1 MIHILEL
8 EDALKN
14 ETRPTIRQ
22 AIQAEIDNRLL
33 ETMHAEGLKASDA
46 LMAVRALRQPAPTN
60 ETKGYEGSVL
70 ECIAEIGKRDPDTDT
85 DKVLELL
92 TNRARFG
99 YEKYGTYLHPY
110 NGRVALLDLRDE
122 LLDAQMYAMQF
133 AMEEGT
139 AELTDD
145 HVNMYT
151 GVSTALTSTIRL
163 LQTRNSK

>member
-8 EDALKN
+8 EEELKN
-14 ETRPTIRQ
+14 ETNPVARS
-22 AIQAEIDNRLL
+22 AIQGEINNRLL
-33 ETMHAEGLKASDA
+33 AIMQEEGLKASDA

-70 ECIAEIGKRDPDTDT
+70 ECIARTTKPSPGM

-99 YEKYGTYLHPY
+99 YEKYGTYLHPH

-133 AMEEGT
+133 AMEEGNGEVT
-139 AELTDD
+139 GD
-145 HVNMYT
+145 HLGIMV
-151 GVSTALTSTIRL
+151 GVSTALASTLRL
-163 LQTRNSK
+163 LETRNAK